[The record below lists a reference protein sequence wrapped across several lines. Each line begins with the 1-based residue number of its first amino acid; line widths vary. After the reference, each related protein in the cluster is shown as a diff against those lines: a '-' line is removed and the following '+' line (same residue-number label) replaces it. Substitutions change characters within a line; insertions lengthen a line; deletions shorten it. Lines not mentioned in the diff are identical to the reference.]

1 MLKDKVI
8 VVEKDNIDEIKFL
21 SKEVV
26 ICLEIISSFSADGQ
40 YIPPDI
46 SQGRM
51 TSEEVN
57 ELYIALYSKLL
68 NLSFN
73 NPKKLQKMSYKKLLK
88 IIKPAHPFILGI
100 YRNGTPNNR
109 FKSKRV
115 DKSVTDEFI
124 LEQFAIEFKK
134 SIIKGPSYIIDFTKQ
149 YYGAENNDSYKI

>member
-1 MLKDKVI
+1 M
-8 VVEKDNIDEIKFL
+8 

-26 ICLEIISSFSADGQ
+26 ICLEIISLFSAEGQ

-68 NLSFN
+68 NLSFK
-73 NPKKLQKMSYKKLLK
+73 NPKKLQKLRYKKILK
-88 IIKPAHPFILGI
+88 IIRPAHPFILGI
-100 YRNGTPNNR
+100 YRNGTPANR
-109 FKSKRV
+109 FKSMRA
-115 DKSVTDEFI
+115 DESITDDFI

-134 SIIKGPSYIIDFTKQ
+134 SIIQGPSYIIDFTKQ
-149 YYGAENNDSYKI
+149 YYGDEVND